1 MKSSKKQFLL
11 VFVIL
16 PIILITALVFYLI
29 NTARSYESESMQSLE
44 EISTQGVNAVQA
56 EINNKKYLLKDLAV
70 TMDLDLTQGDEAIL
84 QSVCS
89 QLTPVVENHM
99 LYNMGIITADGTA
112 YTTNGEIIKNKDFEY
127 LDLSEDGKT
136 CISGRVLLEEDGDKW
151 INIYSTPILNKTTH
165 EQEAVLYAAYETE
178 QFRQTLEI
186 ISYHGEGYSYMIDS
200 NGDVVIDS
208 NNPNAFQ
215 DMVNVYTS
223 LENANV
229 SNEET
234 IRQLQEIIGGGAS
247 GCVTFVNRGVKKFMY
262 CSPVGINDWYLLTV
276 VPTGIVNQQLYM
288 VIISTILFAII
299 IISIYSVLFV
309 FIIKQQKK
317 KQEEL
322 ATLAYVDPLTG
333 GYTFAKFQE
342 RYREI
347 TKNQPEKKYAVINMD
362 LNRFKML
369 NDLYGYEEGDRVI
382 KLLELL
388 WRKQLRDGE
397 CCGHRT
403 ADRFIVLLTY
413 SERQDLVERLE
424 NYRTQLQDRTEGKY
438 KLNLIAGVYEIRDIT
453 ESFETVFDRTM
464 MAFSTA
470 KNDSGGFITFY
481 DEAMEEGLVW
491 ERYVEDHFQTALDNH
506 EFQVYYQAKVNASTG
521 KISGAE
527 ALVRWVRPDGSVI
540 PPGRFISVLEN
551 NGSIAELD
559 RYMFQEVLN
568 HQMKWLEDGVPIV
581 PVSVNL
587 SRVQLVEQNFVER
600 YKNMLEGSKLPAKYV
615 SLEFTESAMFDNEEI
630 LRDTVDQLHDLGIK
644 VLVDDFGVGF
654 SSMMTLKAIPV
665 DILKMDKSFVDS
677 IGDERGNKIVVGMI
691 EFALSLGM
699 SVTAEGV
706 EDESQYQFLKTHHCH
721 DIQGYYF
728 SRPIPAE
735 EYCEKFL
742 MTA

>member
-1 MKSSKKQFLL
+1 MKNSKKQFLL
-11 VFVIL
+11 MFVIL
-16 PIILITALVFYLI
+16 PILLITALIFYLI
-29 NTARSYESESMQSLE
+29 NMTHSYENESMQSLE
-44 EISTQGVNAVQA
+44 EVALQGVNAVQA
-56 EINNKKYLLKDLAV
+56 EINNKMYLLKDLAV
-70 TMDLDLTQGDEAIL
+70 TVDFDFTESDESISEA
-84 QSVCS
+84 VCT
-89 QLTPVVENHM
+89 QLTPVVENHG
-99 LYNMGIITADGTA
+99 LYNMGIVTSDGVV
-112 YTTNGEIIKNKDFEY
+112 YTTEGEIITSSNLKFQDF
-127 LDLSEDGKT
+127 LEDGET
-136 CISGRVLLEEDGDKW
+136 AISGRLLLEEDMY
-151 INIYSTPILNKTTH
+151 INIYTTPVLNKTTH
-165 EQEAVLYAAYETE
+165 EQEATLYAAYETQ

-223 LENANV
+223 LENADT
-229 SNEET
+229 SNAET
-234 IRQLQEIIGGGAS
+234 IRQLQEFIAS
-247 GCVTFVNRGVKKFMY
+247 GESGYITFVNRGVKKFMY
-262 CSPVGINDWYLLTV
+262 CAPVGVNDWYLLTV
-276 VPTGIVNQQLYM
+276 VPSGVVNEQLYT
-288 VIISTILFAII
+288 VIVSTVFFAII
-299 IISIYSVLFV
+299 IILIYSALFV

-333 GYTFAKFQE
+333 GFTFAKFQE
-342 RYREI
+342 EYREI
-347 TKNQPEKKYAVINMD
+347 MKLHPDNKYALINMD

-369 NDLYGYEEGDRVI
+369 NDLYGYEEGDKVI
-382 KLLELL
+382 QLLELL
-388 WRKQLRDGE
+388 WRKQLHECE
-397 CCGHRT
+397 CCGHRM
-403 ADRFIVLLTY
+403 ADRFIILLTY
-413 SERQDLVERLE
+413 DERQELIERLE
-424 NYRTQLQDRTEGKY
+424 KYRAQLQKRADGKY
-438 KLNLIAGVYEIRDIT
+438 KLNLIAGVYEIQDIT
-453 ESFETVFDRTM
+453 ESFETVFNRTM

-470 KNDSGGFITFY
+470 KNDAGSFITFY

-506 EFQVYYQAKVNASTG
+506 EFQVYYQAKVNAATG
-521 KISGAE
+521 KVSGAE
-527 ALVRWVRPDGSVI
+527 ALVRWVRSDGSVI
-540 PPGRFISVLEN
+540 APGRFIPVLEN

-568 HQMKWLEDGVPIV
+568 HQMNWMRDGLPIV

-587 SRVQLVEQNFVER
+587 SRVQLAEQNFVER
-600 YKNMLEGSKLPAKYV
+600 YKNMLEGSELPAKYI

-630 LRDTVDQLHDLGIK
+630 LRDTVEQLHDMGIK
-644 VLVDDFGVGF
+644 VLIDDFGVGF
-654 SSMMTLKAIPV
+654 SSMMTLKAIPI

-706 EDESQYQFLKTHHCH
+706 EDEDQYQFLKTHHCH

-728 SRPIPAE
+728 SRPIPAN
-735 EYCEKFL
+735 EYCKKFL